1 MPSNF
6 PSTVDGISGIMP
18 VGCKTVSVCFCAL
31 PWPHDLGQ
39 DKLAEAALSHCQC
52 VREPVDPQIAA
63 RLLGKSYICI
73 IRTKWSFGLRPL
85 VQHPYMYQPYA
96 ALYIYICVILTRCQ
110 MYTYLFTRKSAT
122 ISSISHPRITPTA
135 SAAVAAGYLI
145 VFYGFLTG
153 LLNAV

>member
-1 MPSNF
+1 MNVRFCTQLTFKRRRCKSCFSPMPASSLATCCMKQNSLRIF
-6 PSTVDGISGIMP
+6 ESSLKQNSSLAQSG
-18 VGCKTVSVCFCAL
+18 
-31 PWPHDLGQ
+31 
-39 DKLAEAALSHCQC
+39 LS
-52 VREPVDPQIAA
+52 A
-63 RLLGKSYICI
+63 
-73 IRTKWSFGLRPL
+73 FGLWCSIPTCTS
-85 VQHPYMYQPYA
+85 PTQP
-96 ALYIYICVILTRCQ
+96 YIYICVILTGCQ